1 MDPNKTVM
9 GSPMTLNATQTI
21 KPVQCPICKS
31 RNPAG
36 VIFCNECG
44 LIFDRAL
51 PGDAFSAPAVQ
62 LPVLVDES
70 GREYPIRPGENVVGR
85 EGDILITDTGV
96 SRRHA
101 CITLDGSNLSL
112 LDLGSSNGTLLNSK
126 RIASGSTAPLSEGDT
141 ISFGEFQAKL
151 SLPGTSNSTQVLHS
165 NKTAAIS
172 GPPVVEVAPGTLEGS
187 DMSFALK
194 KGANSFGRKADNDVT
209 ITDPYVSGKHG
220 IIELAED
227 GIFLTDVGS
236 SNGTLLNDAKLTP
249 NMRTLIT
256 GDDEIRLGSL
266 VFRVKV
272 TS

>member
-21 KPVQCPICKS
+21 KPVQCPTCKS

-51 PGDAFSAPAVQ
+51 PGDAFGAPAVQ

-85 EGDILITDTGV
+85 EGDILISDSGV

-101 CITLDGSNLSL
+101 CISLDGAILALS
-112 LDLGSSNGTLLNSK
+112 DLGSSNGTLLNSK
-126 RIASGSTAPLSEGDT
+126 RIASGSSVTLSEGDT

-151 SLPGTSNSTQVLHS
+151 SLPGASNSTQVLHS

-187 DMSFALK
+187 EMSFPLK
-194 KGANSFGRKADNDVT
+194 KGTNSFGRKADNDVT
-209 ITDPYVSGKHG
+209 ISDPYVSGKHG
-220 IIELAED
+220 VIELAED

-266 VFRVKV
+266 VFRVRV
-272 TS
+272 VR